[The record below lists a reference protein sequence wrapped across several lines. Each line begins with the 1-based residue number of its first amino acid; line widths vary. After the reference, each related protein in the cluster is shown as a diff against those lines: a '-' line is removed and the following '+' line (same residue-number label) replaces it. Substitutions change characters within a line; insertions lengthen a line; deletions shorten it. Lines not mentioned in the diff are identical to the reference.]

1 MSDLIGSYYAAS
13 LFCFWI
19 VVAVALFDQ
28 ITMNDGMIILGRFRR
43 LSLVRV
49 HWEGHKPKKHTGT
62 SFNSVGSRV
71 VADSSLCHLLALPR
85 SPILPS
91 RRLSNLCLL

>member
-49 HWEGHKPKKHTGT
+49 HWE
-62 SFNSVGSRV
+62 
-71 VADSSLCHLLALPR
+71 AIIPR
-85 SPILPS
+85 SIQEPVSTVLVPGLSPI
-91 RRLSNLCLL
+91 RK